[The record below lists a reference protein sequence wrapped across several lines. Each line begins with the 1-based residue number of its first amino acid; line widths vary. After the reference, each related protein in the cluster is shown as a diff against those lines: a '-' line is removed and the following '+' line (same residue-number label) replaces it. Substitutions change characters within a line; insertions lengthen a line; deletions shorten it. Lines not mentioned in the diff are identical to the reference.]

1 MARANYCEFFRFNDQ
16 YCDVFEEEP
25 GRYLYAEA
33 EFWNYAGFLTCKEYA
48 PASSGAG
55 YIVGCYGPADTAYL
69 ESLEPAPVDIARDI
83 IASEE
88 RYTLECMAGDYGY
101 TRQYVVDVYREMID
115 DGEDPHEAFMYVAG
129 CMMERDL

>member
-25 GRYLYAEA
+25 GLYLYAVAEA
-33 EFWNYAGFLTCKEYA
+33 WDGRGDFLTCKEYA
-48 PASSGAG
+48 PAANGGWIVSSYSGAD
-55 YIVGCYGPADTAYL
+55 AEYL
-69 ESLEPAPVDIARDI
+69 ASLEPAPENIARAI

-101 TRQYVVDVYREMID
+101 TRKYVVDAYREQIEA
-115 DGEDPHEAFMYVAG
+115 GEDPHEAFMFVGY